1 MDDSQFGFF
10 SPTLKVQR
18 DGVRALLKNK
28 NTFHF
33 SCASRLMEAACW
45 VTGLVLSGAFL
56 AHSVAGE
63 LQRTEGLARAEAAWA
78 NGQATSAAPIDAAP
92 IASTQA
98 GSLTLATSTP
108 DQSLWSPSRIAA
120 WEASA
125 PQPVVAVLEMPS
137 LGLEVPVFDGDME
150 RGPAWIAGTARPGEV
165 GNAGISGHRDGY
177 FRVLKDAAVGDRLQL
192 RTAAG
197 LKHYVVDDIRIV
209 DPLDVEVLDPTADPI
224 VTLVTCYPFYYVGSA
239 PQRYIVRARLEQS
252 PETALT
258 GEL

>member
-1 MDDSQFGFF
+1 M
-10 SPTLKVQR
+10 
-18 DGVRALLKNK
+18 LL
-28 NTFHF
+28 
-33 SCASRLMEAACW
+33 C
-45 VTGLVLSGAFL
+45 GAFL

-63 LQRTEGLARAEAAWA
+63 LQRSEGIARAEATWA
-78 NGQATSAAPIDAAP
+78 VGQATVAAPIDAAP
-92 IASTQA
+92 AVPKQA

-125 PQPVVAVLEMPS
+125 PQPVLAVLEMPS
-137 LGLEVPVFDGDME
+137 LGLEVPVFEGDME
-150 RGPAWIAGTARPGEV
+150 HGPAWIAGTARPGEV

-209 DPLDVEVLDPTADPI
+209 DPLDVEVLDPTDDPI

-252 PETALT
+252 PDTAAT